1 MLSVNCE
8 AGETSKPI
16 MNKTSSSKS
25 LPSKAYFEPIPLT
38 PGIHRPEQ
46 NPCTVIDFALL
57 VLAPGESHTFATGD
71 REYGLDVISGVVT
84 IRVGTT
90 EFGRLGGRANMFD
103 GPPAAAYAGCEA
115 SVTITAHTAAQVAL
129 ASCPSATR
137 IEPYAVVDAA
147 EAGRWGEGNT
157 ERDFRFLISGSR
169 PSERLWL
176 AEVTVSDG
184 RWATYPPHKHE
195 DVPGDVFQEEMYYYR
210 TDPPHGFGFC
220 ASFEGQV
227 GGDEAFLIR
236 DSTLHK
242 MPHGYHTVAAA
253 PGYRVCYLALFAGR
267 DKQHQPSPHPIHVNF
282 SKNLQP

>member
-1 MLSVNCE
+1 MSNTSRSGGLSSN
-8 AGETSKPI
+8 
-16 MNKTSSSKS
+16 
-25 LPSKAYFEPIPLT
+25 AYFEAVPLT
-38 PGIHRPEQ
+38 PGIHRPER
-46 NPCTVIDFALL
+46 NPCVLIDFALL

-84 IRVGTT
+84 IRVGET
-90 EFGRLGGRANMFD
+90 EFPHLGGRANIFD
-103 GPPAAAYAGCEA
+103 GPPAGAYAGCNA
-115 SVTITAHTAAQVAL
+115 SVTIATHAAAQVAL
-129 ASCPSATR
+129 ASCPSTTPT
-137 IEPYAVVDAA
+137 EPYAIAFDAA
-147 EAGRWGEGNT
+147 DTGRWGEGNT
-157 ERDFRFLISGSR
+157 ERDFRFMINEFR

-220 ASFEGQV
+220 ASFEGEV

-267 DKQHQPSPHPIHVNF
+267 DKRHRPSPHPIHVNF
-282 SKNLQP
+282 RKNPQT